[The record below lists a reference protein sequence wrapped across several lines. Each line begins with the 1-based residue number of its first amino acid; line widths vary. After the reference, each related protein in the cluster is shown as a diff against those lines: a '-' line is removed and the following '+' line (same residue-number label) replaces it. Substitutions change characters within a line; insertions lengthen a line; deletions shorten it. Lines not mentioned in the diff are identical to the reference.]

1 MQSPRRHNI
10 YALIHKALRL
20 AMSEALVA
28 LGRLDASDPQEVS
41 DAIVRVRDLLHFCKH
56 HLEVENTFVHPAL
69 EARRQGSTGRIAAE
83 HVEHVASIAALERKV
98 EALARAPAPLRETAA
113 FALYGDLA
121 SFVGENLVHMHE
133 EETSHNRELWAAYTD
148 DELVGIE
155 NAIKASITARADAVH
170 AALDAAGDVAGR
182 ARRACA
188 RRAQRR
194 AAAGVRGCRRAG
206 QGARRCIGLSQARAL
221 ARRLT
226 EPLSCPIF
234 AKRAVRTSRA

>member
-1 MQSPRRHNI
+1 MQSPPRHNI

-56 HLEVENTFVHPAL
+56 HLEVENAFVHPAL
-69 EARRQGSTGRIAAE
+69 EARRKGSTGRIAAE
-83 HVEHVASIAALERKV
+83 HVEHVASIAELERKV
-98 EALARAPAPLRETAA
+98 EALARAPFPLREAAA
-113 FALYGDLA
+113 FALYGELA

-155 NAIKASITARADAVH
+155 NAIKASNTPEQMRFTLRWMLPAMSPAERGALVRAVRS
-170 AALDAAGDVAGR
+170 AAPPPVYE
-182 ARRACA
+182 
-188 RRAQRR
+188 
-194 AAAGVRGCRRAG
+194 GVV
-206 QGARRCIGLSQARAL
+206 AL
-221 ARRLT
+221 ARAHVDASAFHKL
-226 EPLSCPIF
+226 ELSL
-234 AKRAVRTSRA
+234 AA